1 MSMSHSCHN
10 KSFIKVMKSIEVGM
24 NDRVFKF
31 LWWIVVL
38 VSLLGVSLE
47 IAFARRFS
55 VTFVLGALS
64 VITILIVER
73 RRRERKTRDTF
84 INLKRKLPKSPK

>member
-1 MSMSHSCHN
+1 MD
-10 KSFIKVMKSIEVGM
+10 G
-24 NDRVFKF
+24 RVFKF
-31 LWWIVVL
+31 LWWLFVIASLFGVL
-38 VSLLGVSLE
+38 LE

-64 VITILIVER
+64 VFTILIVER